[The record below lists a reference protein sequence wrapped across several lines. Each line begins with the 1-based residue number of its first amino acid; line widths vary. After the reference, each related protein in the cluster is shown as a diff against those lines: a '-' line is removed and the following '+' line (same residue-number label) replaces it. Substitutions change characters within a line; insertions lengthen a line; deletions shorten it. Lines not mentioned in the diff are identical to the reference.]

1 MNKKSLSKITLAMAI
16 ILIYLAVQFLP
27 VILTVFVPVADR
39 VALSMNLT
47 LLFSFLGTAI
57 MLLLNH
63 LRTWTPA
70 NSISNRPSASIGKV
84 LAYGIV
90 GFIGALIVQIIALNV
105 EVLLFQTPV
114 TSENTEVLLD
124 LTNQYPFFIF
134 NIIVFAP
141 VMEEFV
147 FRKAIVT
154 SLVDKIGI
162 VGAAT
167 ISSLIFAFAH
177 ADGHLLIYGALGLWF
192 SFLYNKTKNI
202 ATPMIA
208 HGLMNAMSAYPILLQ
223 LLSH

>member
-1 MNKKSLSKITLAMAI
+1 MNKKSISKMTIAMAI
-16 ILIYLAVQFLP
+16 VLIYLAVQFLP

-47 LLFSFLGTAI
+47 LLFSFLGAAI
-57 MLLLNH
+57 MLLLNQ
-63 LRTWTPA
+63 RKTWTPA
-70 NSISNRPSASIGKV
+70 NTITNRPSASIGKV

-147 FRKAIVT
+147 FRKALVT
-154 SLVDKIGI
+154 SLVDRIGI

-208 HGLMNAMSAYPILLQ
+208 HGLMNAMSAYPILLH

>member
-1 MNKKSLSKITLAMAI
+1 MAI

-27 VILTVFVPVADR
+27 VILTVFVPAADR
-39 VALSMNLT
+39 ISLSMNLT
-47 LLFSFLGTAI
+47 LLFSFLGAAV
-57 MLLLNH
+57 MLLLNQ
-63 LRTWTPA
+63 RKTWTPA
-70 NSISNRPSASIGKV
+70 NTITNRPSASIGKV

-147 FRKAIVT
+147 FRKALVT
-154 SLVDKIGI
+154 SLVDRIGI

-208 HGLMNAMSAYPILLQ
+208 HGLMNAMSAYPILLH

>member
-1 MNKKSLSKITLAMAI
+1 MNKKSISKMTLAMAI

-70 NSISNRPSASIGKV
+70 NTISTRPSASIGKV
-84 LAYGIV
+84 LAYGIL

-223 LLSH
+223 LLSQ

>member
-1 MNKKSLSKITLAMAI
+1 MTLAMAI

-63 LRTWTPA
+63 WRTWTPA

-84 LAYGIV
+84 LAYGIL

-154 SLVDKIGI
+154 SLIDKIGI

-223 LLSH
+223 LLSQ

>member
-1 MNKKSLSKITLAMAI
+1 MAI
-16 ILIYLAVQFLP
+16 ILIYLTVQFLP

-63 LRTWTPA
+63 LRTWSPA
-70 NSISNRPSASIGKV
+70 NTISNCPSASIGKV
-84 LAYGIV
+84 LAYGVV

-223 LLSH
+223 LLSQ